1 MDNKQM
7 ERNIANAKLLL
18 EKAMPSR
25 DFELIDELL
34 SPDAPIVRAGF
45 ADLYALTGDAIPQKG
60 NFRHW
65 IEAGWKP
72 LSSALTDMT
81 SVATDI
87 VASENTVMMK
97 YRMTALHSDTFAGVP
112 ATNKRVEWE
121 EIAVLHY
128 NANGVCTSGW
138 FMCQE
143 LSLSQQLGYK
153 FQLNKK

>member
-1 MDNKQM
+1 MNSRQT

-25 DFELIDELL
+25 DFEMIDKLL
-34 SPDAPIVRAGF
+34 ASDAPIVRTGF
-45 ADLYALTGDAIPQKG
+45 ADLYALTGDAIPQKD

-81 SVATDI
+81 SEATDI
-87 VASENTVMMK
+87 VASDDTVMMK
-97 YRMTALHSDTFAGVP
+97 FRMTALHSCTFAGAP
-112 ATNKRVEWE
+112 ATGKRVKWE
-121 EIAVLHY
+121 EIAVLRY
-128 NANGVCTSGW
+128 NADGVCTSGW

-143 LSLSQQLGYK
+143 LSLARQIGYELR
-153 FQLNKK
+153 LNK